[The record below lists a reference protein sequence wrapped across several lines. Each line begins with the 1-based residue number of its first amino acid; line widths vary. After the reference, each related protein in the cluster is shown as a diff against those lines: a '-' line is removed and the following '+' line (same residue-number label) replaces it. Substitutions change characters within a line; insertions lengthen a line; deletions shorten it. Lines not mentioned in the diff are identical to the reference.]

1 MRLIFTRL
9 ILLILSV
16 SIFAQVREHVV
27 QDNQTL
33 YSIARMYNTTVSNL
47 MAWNNLSSNRIR
59 PGQRLVVAPRET
71 EQTAFVS
78 PGIYIVQTGDTLEL
92 VANKFGLRPDDL
104 ARLNALESSRL
115 VPGTKLLLRP
125 ASTPV
130 HTVQQGETLQRI
142 SQIYGIGLDDLMA
155 INSLNSSQLRAG
167 QILRVRLP
175 ESIPLTHEVL
185 EMDSVPSL
193 ARLYNISEEDIRA
206 LNGLE
211 GDRLIPGQVVRLQDF
226 QTANMPLLQ
235 PLGPEQVNRRTPT
248 SDPPPMQQLPSVPQ
262 LPGLRFHKVESG
274 DTLFSLARRY
284 GVKVDDLMNWNKLEN
299 TNIRVGSILRVQA
312 PEDAPGPSL
321 ESNLANPVRPQTETA
336 PAETPLSP
344 SGHLSRLIDI
354 RPPRDDEQLRWDRF
368 VVLKDDIPLFEWQ
381 NDFYYFS
388 HPGQLTQ
395 PSNRYYEEEW
405 RSPLRA
411 YRKATRLW
419 SEFTALVNARPKK
432 SDLLQGVTIVLDP
445 GHGGLDPGT
454 IVRSTDGS
462 GEPLY
467 ITEDEY
473 VYDIALRMVPLLVE
487 HGARVEMTVLAPN
500 HLIRDTTP
508 ATRTLIHE
516 KNEVYNNEAMNATDQ
531 VSDWVMGG
539 AAGLNK
545 RLQIANGFFDKHGGT
560 RVFLSLHAENNPR
573 APMGM
578 GLWLHPDD
586 ASSRPLAQAMLPFL
600 GQRAYTR
607 DQRYAVLSNQNK
619 ADFKILAEVRNL
631 AYQEHAWA
639 LRFAN
644 TRQLDAERLVRG
656 LLNFFQE
663 RRKRS

>member
-1 MRLIFTRL
+1 MRFFCMTLFVLTL
-9 ILLILSV
+9 MNPL
-16 SIFAQVREHVV
+16 FAQAREHVV

-33 YSIARMYNTTVSNL
+33 YSIARIYNTTVNNL
-47 MAWNNLSSNRIR
+47 MAWNKLNSTQIR
-59 PGQRLVVAPRET
+59 PGQRLIVAPQET
-71 EQTAFVS
+71 DQTAFLS
-78 PGIYIVQTGDTLEL
+78 PGVYIVQTGDTLEMI
-92 VANKFGLRPDDL
+92 ANKFGMRADDL

-115 VPGTKLLLRP
+115 IPGTKLLLRP
-125 ASTPV
+125 TNTAIYE
-130 HTVQQGETLQRI
+130 VQPGDTLTRL
-142 SQIYGIGLDDLMA
+142 SQMYGISVDDLMA
-155 INSLNSSQLRAG
+155 INSLTKTQLRPR
-167 QILRVRLP
+167 QLLRVQIP
-175 ESIPLTHEVL
+175 EKPPLTHEVL

-206 LNGLE
+206 WNGIE
-211 GDRLIPGQVVRLQDF
+211 GDRLIPGQVVRVQEF
-226 QTANMPLLQ
+226 HSANVPLLQ
-235 PLGPEQVNRRTPT
+235 PRGPEQVSQRDPVVTNTLPLPRMAETRTH
-248 SDPPPMQQLPSVPQ
+248 
-262 LPGLRFHKVESG
+262 RVEQG

-284 GVKVDDLMNWNKLEN
+284 GVKVEDLQRWNNIEGN
-299 TNIRVGSILRVQA
+299 NIRVGANLVVHPPNGTNTQSTTPT
-312 PEDAPGPSL
+312 PERTTPTEVTPPQPSAA
-321 ESNLANPVRPQTETA
+321 SQ
-336 PAETPLSP
+336 
-344 SGHLSRLIDI
+344 LSRLIDI
-354 RPPRDDEQLRWDRF
+354 RPPREDEQLRWDRL

-381 NDFYYFS
+381 NDFYYYS

-395 PSNRYYEEEW
+395 PNHQYYEEEW

-411 YRKATRLW
+411 YRKANRLW
-419 SEFTALVNARPKK
+419 NEFMALVRARPTK
-432 SDLLQGVTIVLDP
+432 SDLLKGVTIVLDP

-454 IVRSTDGS
+454 IVRSSDGT
-462 GEPLY
+462 GDPLF

-487 HGARVEMTVLAPN
+487 HGATVELTVLAPN

-531 VSDWVMGG
+531 VNDWVMGG

-545 RLQIANGFFDKHGGT
+545 RVQIANGFFERHGGT

-573 APMGM
+573 APMGL

-586 ASSRPLAQAMLPFL
+586 TASRQMAQAMLPFL

-607 DQRYAVLSNQNK
+607 DQRYAVLSQINR
-619 ADFKILAEVRNL
+619 AEFKILAEVRNL

-663 RRKRS
+663 RRKNP

>member
-1 MRLIFTRL
+1 MR
-9 ILLILSV
+9 ILLLSLSLLAAV
-16 SIFAQVREHVV
+16 VPLHSQAREHVV

-33 YSIARMYNTTVSNL
+33 YSIARMYDTTVNDL
-47 MAWNNLSSNRIR
+47 MAWNRLSSTRIR
-59 PGQRLVVAPRET
+59 PGQKLIVAPRSDA
-71 EQTAFVS
+71 QTAFVS
-78 PGIYIVQTGDTLEL
+78 PGVYVVQTGDTLET
-92 VANKFGLRPDDL
+92 VAAKFGLRPDDL

-125 ASTPV
+125 SHTPIHEV
-130 HTVQQGETLQRI
+130 QAGDTVFRL
-142 SQIYGIGLDDLMA
+142 SQIYGISVEDLLA
-155 INSLNSSQLRAG
+155 INSLSSPQLRPG
-167 QILRVRLP
+167 QLLRVRMP
-175 ESIPLTHEVL
+175 DTVPLTHEVL

-206 LNGLE
+206 INGIE

-226 QTANMPLLQ
+226 RTANVPLLQ
-235 PLGPEQVNRRTPT
+235 PAGPEQTTRPATVPSTQEPG
-248 SDPPPMQQLPSVPQ
+248 PSV
-262 LPGLRFHKVESG
+262 REHRVERG

-284 GVKVDDLMNWNKLEN
+284 GVRVEDLQRWNDLPD
-299 TNIRVGSILRVQA
+299 TTIRVGMTLRLEA
-312 PEDAPGPSL
+312 APGRTTGALP
-321 ESNLANPVRPQTETA
+321 EPQRPPVPTEEPVT
-336 PAETPLSP
+336 PA
-344 SGHLSRLIDI
+344 GQLSRLLDL
-354 RPPRDDEQLRWDRF
+354 RPPREDEQLRWDRW

-395 PSNRYYEEEW
+395 PNHQYYEEEW

-411 YRKATRLW
+411 YRKASRLW
-419 SEFTALVNARPKK
+419 NEFLALVSARPAK
-432 SDLLQGVTIVLDP
+432 SDILKGVTVVLDP

-487 HGARVEMTVLAPN
+487 HGARVELTILAPN

-516 KNEVYNNEAMNATDQ
+516 KNEVYNNEAMNASDQ

-539 AAGLNK
+539 AAGLGK
-545 RLQIANGFFDKHGGT
+545 RVQIANGFFERHGGT
-560 RVFLSLHAENNPR
+560 KVFLSLHAENNPR
-573 APMGM
+573 APMGL
-578 GLWLHPDD
+578 GLWLHPEDNQ
-586 ASSRPLAQAMLPFL
+586 SRQLAQAMLPFL
-600 GQRAYTR
+600 GPRAYIR
-607 DQRYAVLSNQNK
+607 DQRYAVLSGLNK

-663 RRKRS
+663 RRRTRS